1 MLSPFALVKQIREVY
16 SGAIILSGAM
26 STGADVLAAQAMGAD
41 FAYMGTRFIA
51 TTEANASEA
60 YKNMV
65 VDSSAEDIVYT
76 NLFTGIAGNY
86 LRGSVV
92 NTGLDPD
99 NLPTADKTKMDFGS
113 GGNTDAKA
121 WKDIWGAGQ
130 SVAGIHAVETT
141 AALVDRMEREYADAR
156 VRVRCG

>member
-1 MLSPFALVKQIREVY
+1 M
-16 SGAIILSGAM
+16 
-26 STGADVLAAQAMGAD
+26 
-41 FAYMGTRFIA
+41 
-51 TTEANASEA
+51 
-60 YKNMV
+60 
-65 VDSSAEDIVYT
+65 
-76 NLFTGIAGNY
+76 
-86 LRGSVV
+86 

-141 AALVDRMEREYADAR
+141 AALGGSDGARIRRRSSACPLRLNSEQLLAPALSRGLAGIYLVSGDEPLLVGEAVDAIRAAARAAGYADRTVLFIDRSFDWNELRQATQSLSLFCR
-156 VRVRCG
+156 PPFVRAAHADGKTR